1 MKFKKEI
8 LITGGAGFIGSH
20 LTHYFVKKYSDY
32 KITNIDALTYASNY
46 DYIRGLEEFQNYN
59 FEKIDINDYDR
70 LDKLFKRNN
79 FDYVLHLA
87 AESHVDNSIENPV
100 IFAKTNIIGTL
111 NLLNLSKKYWKDLSS
126 KIFYH
131 ISTDEVYGSLGKTG
145 SFTEKTK
152 YNPRSPY
159 SASKASSDHFVM
171 AYFSTYKLP
180 AIISNCS
187 NNFGINQHDE
197 KLIPTVVKNIISKNK
212 IPVYGDGT
220 NVRDWLFVEDHIKA
234 IDLILHN
241 GRIGNTY
248 NIGGGNEISNL
259 QLIKNIIQILTE
271 DKQLDNKDFEEYFK
285 FVNDRMG
292 HDFRYSVDYS
302 KIKNDLGWNPA
313 SNFLDSLRLTVNW
326 YKNKYE

>member
-1 MKFKKEI
+1 MKTI
-8 LITGGAGFIGSH
+8 LLTGGAGFIGSN
-20 LTHYFVKKYSDY
+20 LLFYLIKKYPNY
-32 KITNIDALTYASNY
+32 KIVNVDNLTYASNY
-46 DYIRGLEEFQNYN
+46 DFIKLLEKKENYS
-59 FEKIDINDYDR
+59 FYKGSINN
-70 LDKLFKRNN
+70 LDLMRSLFKKYS
-79 FDYVLHLA
+79 FDSILNLA
-87 AESHVDNSIENPV
+87 AESHVDNSINNPLK
-100 IFAKTNIIGTL
+100 FAETNVLGTI
-111 NLLNLSKKYWKDLSS
+111 NLLNVSNEFWSNTTFEN

>member
-46 DYIRGLEEFQNYN
+46 DYIKGLEEFQNYN

-131 ISTDEVYGSLGKTG
+131 ISTDEVYGSLT
-145 SFTEKTK
+145 
-152 YNPRSPY
+152 
-159 SASKASSDHFVM
+159 
-171 AYFSTYKLP
+171 
-180 AIISNCS
+180 CS
-187 NNFGINQHDE
+187 NNFGPNQNNE
-197 KLIPTVVKNIISKNK
+197 KLIPVVINSILNNNQ
-212 IPVYGDGT
+212 IPVYGSGK
-220 NVRDWLFVEDHIKA
+220 NIRDWLYVEDHVMA
-234 IDLILHN
+234 IDQILTH
-241 GRIGNTY
+241 GQAGETY
-248 NIGGGNEISNL
+248 NIGGGNELSNIEL
-259 QLIKNIIQILTE
+259 INKIILEMDKILDRPKESSLSLIKYVE
-271 DKQLDNKDFEEYFK
+271 DRK
-285 FVNDRMG
+285 G
-292 HDFRYSVDYS
+292 HDFRYAIDCS
-302 KIKNDLGWNPA
+302 KLSSELGWHPQKDFKDA
-313 SNFLDSLRLTVNW
+313 IKSTIKW
-326 YKNKYE
+326 YIDNL